1 MYGPRVPNTIQ
12 VWTWPMAMR
21 PDPDRPAVSAV
32 PVRIGD
38 AERDRAVSDLGDH
51 FAAGRLTR
59 EEFDARVD
67 QAMAARFDSDLQP
80 LFVDLPRT
88 EPLPSRP
95 AGPTLGVRIAWPL
108 LFWWLPVLLVTAVV
122 VAVLLSAPW
131 FIWAFCWVLL
141 MSGFWRGP
149 RGYHRRYRQ
158 PPGVV
163 LEPPQIYRRYG

>member
-1 MYGPRVPNTIQ
+1 MYGPRAPQGLQ
-12 VWTWPMAMR
+12 VWTWPIAMR
-21 PDPDRPAVSAV
+21 PDLDRPTVSAV

-88 EPLPSRP
+88 QPLPSRP
-95 AGPTLGVRIAWPL
+95 PGPPTLGLRTPWPL
-108 LFWWLPVLLVTAVV
+108 LFWWLPVLLVSAVV
-122 VAVLLSAPW
+122 VAVLFNAPW

-149 RGYHRRYRQ
+149 RRHYRH
-158 PPGVV
+158 
-163 LEPPQIYRRYG
+163 YR